1 MQSPD
6 ARQQE
11 LWRRA
16 RRLSSAV
23 AGLTLV
29 LSAAVLLGWAVGSV
43 TLTQL
48 VPGLPA
54 MVPLTASA
62 LMLTAGAE
70 LALGGRQAAAR
81 RMGVL
86 MALTVELW
94 SVLLLGTYVGDSPRW
109 DALFQALG
117 GRTSPQSASLLL
129 LLGLALALRD
139 ARSRWGARA
148 FQGMA
153 LGALV
158 LSFSVLVAYS
168 FQEPRF
174 YWFAGRGGVGIALHT
189 DVSLLLLSLGA
200 LLLRPEQ
207 GVVGAFLHA
216 GAGGIMARRLLPA
229 LLVPLV
235 GGVAAHQMLRHTR
248 MEPHLVWSLLEVAQ
262 AAVLTWVVWRA
273 ATRLNAL
280 HAEQLRAEER
290 TREDARAQRRLAEEN
305 ARLYAE
311 AEASSRAREDVL
323 AIVSHDLKNP
333 LSTVRM
339 GTGVLTRRLDTLAGG
354 AALQRQV
361 DAIDRAAA
369 HMQDLITRL
378 LDAARMDAG
387 HLLMLD
393 RRSEAVEPLA
403 QEALA
408 MVEPQARDKGVRLER
423 RLSQGLRASCDR
435 PRILQVLANLLGN
448 AVKFTPPGGTVTV
461 STTQDAGTVRVSV
474 RDTGPGIPKAH
485 QARLFQRHWQASD
498 TAHQGSGLGLYIACG
513 IVTAH
518 GGRLWVDSDEG
529 AGTTFTFTLPES
541 PPDHPPLDTLEGEV

>member
-1 MQSPD
+1 MQTPED
-6 ARQQE
+6 RQQE

-23 AGLTLV
+23 AGLTLALGAV
-29 LSAAVLLGWAVGSV
+29 VLLGWGVGSV

-48 VPGLPA
+48 APGLPE
-54 MVPLTASA
+54 MVPMTAST
-62 LMLTAGAE
+62 LMLTACAE
-70 LALGGRQAAAR
+70 LALGGRSPLAR
-81 RMGVL
+81 RLGVL
-86 MALTVELW
+86 WGLTVAL
-94 SVLLLGTYVGDSPRW
+94 SSLLLLGTYLVEPSRW
-109 DALFQALG
+109 DPLFQALG

-139 ARSRWGARA
+139 ARGRWAGRV
-148 FQGMA
+148 FQALA
-153 LGALV
+153 LGALF

-174 YWFAGRGGVGIALHT
+174 YWFTQGGTGIALHT
-189 DVSLLLLSLGA
+189 DLALLLLSLGA
-200 LLLRPEQ
+200 LLLRPER
-207 GVVGAFLHA
+207 GVVGAFLHT

-235 GGVAAHQMLRHTR
+235 GGVVAHQTLRHTR
-248 MEPHLVWSLLEVAQ
+248 MDPRRVWSLLEVAQ

-290 TREDARAQRRLAEEN
+290 IREDVRTQRRLAEEN

-311 AEASSRAREDVL
+311 AGASARAREDVL
-323 AIVSHDLKNP
+323 AVVSHDLKNP
-333 LSTVRM
+333 LSTVRL
-339 GTGVLTRRLDTLAGG
+339 GTGILARRLDALPEG

-361 DAIDRAAA
+361 AAIDRAAT

-378 LDAARMDAG
+378 LDAARLDAG
-387 HLLMLD
+387 QPLVMERHL
-393 RRSEAVEPLA
+393 EPVEPLA
-403 QEALA
+403 LEALA
-408 MVEPQARDKGVRLER
+408 MVEPQAQGKGIRLEH
-423 RLSQGLRASCDR
+423 RLARGLSASCDR

-461 STTQDAGTVRVSV
+461 TSTHAAGAVQVSV

-485 QARLFQRHWQASD
+485 QPRLFQRHWQASD

-518 GGRLWVDSDEG
+518 GGHLWVDSDEG
-529 AGTTFTFTLPES
+529 AGATFTFTLPAS
-541 PPDHPPLDTLEGEV
+541 PPTHPPLDTLEGEI